1 MLKVIRLKLLLVT
14 MLLGTGL
21 FSLIASID
29 YVLMGISANGIIA
42 KAVNPFQVM
51 ENAEYLVLFIFFL
64 FYIFDIVGAY
74 LNKRKKSN
82 PPSEKGQ

>member
-1 MLKVIRLKLLLVT
+1 MLKVIRLKLLFVT
-14 MLLGTGL
+14 ILLATGL

-29 YVLMGISANGIIA
+29 HVLMGISANGLFS
-42 KAVNPFQVM
+42 KAVNPFRVM
-51 ENAEYLVLFIFFL
+51 ENAEYFVLFFFFL